1 MEKGLQIFV
10 DTFACCCLAKAS
22 DIHSKRPIHGV
33 SHPGAVV
40 LFYTHKLA
48 RSLQHYHH
56 GGYPEISIMYTY
68 HNIYIYWYP
77 KWPEDIQTT
86 ITCTELFGCTQW
98 SFEVLLLGTPTCWTI
113 YHSKSFALSHY
124 TWIPCQVRLPTAVL
138 MQHVA
143 QGECELCR
151 QVHRTCL
158 RVQGQF
164 MQVHWRFLR
173 LPGLCNLASTAGNS
187 WVRITWLGP
196 AWGWFTL
203 LCFRLQPQKCLPA
216 VWGCVVGGIFQLPGD
231 FYKSLAASTGV

>member
-1 MEKGLQIFV
+1 MFLIRELLYYFTPTSWPEVCNIIIMGVIQKYPL
-10 DTFACCCLAKAS
+10 C
-22 DIHSKRPIHGV
+22 IHIII
-33 SHPGAVV
+33 
-40 LFYTHKLA
+40 Y
-48 RSLQHYHH
+48 
-56 GGYPEISIMYTY
+56 
-68 HNIYIYWYP
+68 IYIYWYP

-187 WVRITWLGP
+187 WVRTTWLGP